1 MKQYLYCYT
10 SDGKVKAVESKEMK
24 CLFEEEVNNVIVF
37 GSKKFEIFEV
47 EEFEKI
53 LSESEKANG

>member
-1 MKQYLYCYT
+1 MKHYLYCYT
-10 SDGKVKAVESKEMK
+10 REGKVKAIESKETK
-24 CLFEEEVNNVIVF
+24 CLSEEDLNNVIVF

-53 LSESEKANG
+53 LRERE